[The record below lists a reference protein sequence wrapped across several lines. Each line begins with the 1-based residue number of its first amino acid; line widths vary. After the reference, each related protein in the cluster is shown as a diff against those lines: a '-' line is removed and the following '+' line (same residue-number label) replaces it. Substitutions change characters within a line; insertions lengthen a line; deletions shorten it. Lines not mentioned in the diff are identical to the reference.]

1 MTHLEYVEE
10 FINKAR
16 GIIPLN
22 VLRKEIDS
30 NVYKLQNPGSSWH
43 SLQNSLEEDWITVG
57 GLKNKFDNIL
67 EEYIINGK
75 KKMFVYTVDKSNAEL
90 LKSAV
95 YKLKQKGRGKKINI
109 YSKKFP
115 YSIPKDYFDDKEL
128 NPIHLTKVKSTEKGV
143 YIVLSSFRHTSLK
156 DELDESYIKD
166 ELLAE
171 LRKKYDKIL
180 CVSKRKKSQVNDV
193 LFIPKD
199 FSRIEVRIDSSSIEE
214 AAPCCKKLIESISR
228 KGIPKKLF
236 TKTHVL
242 TKGLMSYI
250 YQNVNDEVNIVE
262 LGFNC
267 SSGTSRHEYFR
278 RENSDLRDEMYHK
291 YGAKHVN
298 ISPYKMYFR
307 WEKETQPSDSFH
319 EKLGVILNGNYN
331 QYIQGNEYLF
341 REIITVEMFN
351 EEQFFFAIENLM
363 KYYHDYLT
371 DNK

>member
-1 MTHLEYVEE
+1 MTHLEYVEK

-30 NVYKLQNPGSSWH
+30 NIYKLQNPGSGWK
-43 SLQNSLEEDWITVG
+43 SLQNSLEEDWVTVG
-57 GLKNKFDNIL
+57 GLKKKFESIL

-75 KKMFVYTVDKSNAEL
+75 KKTFIYTVSKDNVEL
-90 LKSAV
+90 LKSDV
-95 YKLKQKGRGKKINI
+95 YKLKTKGHGKKINV
-109 YSKKFP
+109 YSKNFP
-115 YSIPKDYFDDKEL
+115 YSIPKAYFDDKES
-128 NPIHLTKVKSTEKGV
+128 NPIHLTKVKSTEKGI
-143 YIVLSSFRHTSLK
+143 YFVLSSFRHTSLK
-156 DELDESYIKD
+156 DELDESYIKED
-166 ELLAE
+166 LLNE

-193 LFIPKD
+193 IFIPRD
-199 FSRIEVRIDSSSIEE
+199 FSRIEVRVDSSSIEE
-214 AAPCCKKLIESISR
+214 AAPCCKKIIESISR
-228 KGIPKKLF
+228 KGIPKKF
-236 TKTHVL
+236 FNKTHVL

-250 YQNVNDEVNIVE
+250 YKHVNSEVNIVE

-298 ISPYKMYFR
+298 ISPYKMYLR
-307 WEKETQPSDSFH
+307 WDKEIQPSALLH

-351 EEQFFFAIENLM
+351 EEQFFFATENLM
-363 KYYHDYLT
+363 KYYHDYLA